1 MLKKYF
7 LLFLALN
14 IYQNNFAQQR
24 KYVNEFLN
32 LGVGARGMG
41 MSGAQVATVNDVT
54 AAFWNPAGL
63 NYVKTDFQIGLMHSE
78 YFSSIAKYDYIGT
91 AFPMKNK
98 KGVLG
103 VSLIRFAIDDIPYT
117 LNLIQPDG
125 SVDYTKITAIS
136 SADYAGLISYAQKFK
151 IKKYADR
158 EDIDLSVGGN
168 LKIIHRNIGKMAN
181 AWGAGIDLG
190 FQAKIKKWQLGLALK
205 DITTTHTL
213 WSFSFTDKEKQVFA
227 QTGNEI
233 VSKSSEVN
241 TPRII
246 LGGARNFSIDKKIN
260 LLAEVNLDVTTDGKR
275 YGNLI
280 NINPLSIDPRMGL
293 EMGYNQLFYLR
304 AGIGNFQRVL
314 NDNDTNNVKK
324 RTMFQPT
331 FGVGIKMKSFMID
344 YSFSSLNLQG
354 SPLYSHFISLK
365 LNINKKGSTYNAPKD
380 EIEEKANNITKDL
393 NNKK

>member
-190 FQAKIKKWQLGLALK
+190 FKK
-205 DITTTHTL
+205 
-213 WSFSFTDKEKQVFA
+213 
-227 QTGNEI
+227 
-233 VSKSSEVN
+233 
-241 TPRII
+241 
-246 LGGARNFSIDKKIN
+246 KK
-260 LLAEVNLDVTTDGKR
+260 
-275 YGNLI
+275 
-280 NINPLSIDPRMGL
+280 
-293 EMGYNQLFYLR
+293 
-304 AGIGNFQRVL
+304 
-314 NDNDTNNVKK
+314 KK
-324 RTMFQPT
+324 
-331 FGVGIKMKSFMID
+331 
-344 YSFSSLNLQG
+344 
-354 SPLYSHFISLK
+354 
-365 LNINKKGSTYNAPKD
+365 
-380 EIEEKANNITKDL
+380 
-393 NNKK
+393 